1 MEFRYLIIIVII
13 AIILIIVNISK
24 HDFSGTAFEEPQ
36 REVGR
41 YGEIRASLLIRNV
54 LRDNDCLFTNVAFE
68 YDNRPAELDC
78 VVVNKYG
85 VFIIE
90 VKNYTGKIFG
100 NEDDYEWKKY
110 KLTDA
115 GNVYEKNVKNP
126 IKQVKRQVYLLAK
139 YLDYYGV
146 DVWVKGYALLMQGNS
161 PVCSEYVLSS
171 LDEIDK
177 AIHTKD
183 RTLLSDHT
191 ISKIKE
197 LIS

>member
-1 MEFRYLIIIVII
+1 M
-13 AIILIIVNISK
+13 
-24 HDFSGTAFEEPQ
+24 
-36 REVGR
+36 
-41 YGEIRASLLIRNV
+41 
-54 LRDNDCLFTNVAFE
+54 
-68 YDNRPAELDC
+68 
-78 VVVNKYG
+78 
-85 VFIIE
+85 
-90 VKNYTGKIFG
+90 
-100 NEDDYEWKKY
+100 
-110 KLTDA
+110 
-115 GNVYEKNVKNP
+115 
-126 IKQVKRQVYLLAK
+126 AK

>member
-1 MEFRYLIIIVII
+1 MEFLYLIIIVII

-54 LRDNDCLFTNVAFE
+54 LRDNYCLFTNVAFE